1 MKKQNGVSL
10 SGFLMV
16 LVALAFV
23 ALLGFK
29 IFGPYKQFF
38 TIQKTFKTLA
48 ANPEVKN
55 GGKREFVLAWSKY
68 AMTDGDINVLSGEDI
83 DVAKEGNEIVISANY
98 TVKVPLFKN
107 ISLMFDFA
115 PTSAAK

>member
-1 MKKQNGVSL
+1 ML
-10 SGFLMV
+10 
-16 LVALAFV
+16 LVVLAFV

-38 TIQKTFKTLA
+38 TIQKIFKTLA
-48 ANPEVKN
+48 LAPEVKN

-107 ISLMFDFA
+107 ISHLI
-115 PTSAAK
+115 